1 MLKKTLATVIT
12 AAAGLLFLSGLGL
25 AAILPAAAAPSPSTE
40 TVGTPVTGQKSSTA
54 VKGVSSEEEYAEE
67 TSSSSVGIIIKKT
80 DAATIQSAIAK
91 VQNEL
96 NDVAALGAKLGNGAL
111 SAAAGDAGKVVTA
124 DVLSVVEITAG
135 PDAVKNDDGSYTV
148 TLKAGDSVLILH
160 YHMGYWQEIIPVS
173 VGNGTVTAV
182 FKSFSPVA
190 VVKFSADGGVVAPQT
205 GSNAPYVL
213 ICIASAGLLGAVYC
227 GKRYL
232 GR

>member
-12 AAAGLLFLSGLGL
+12 AAALFT

-148 TLKAGDSVLILH
+148 TLNVPGVKAGDSVLILH